1 MDYFL
6 VIGSTVTICIFI
18 NIISAYLVNYK
29 CQKAILRSQVNLE
42 IKLANEKIY
51 LDSLKSNLE
60 AYLRQMTKI
69 QKRDHM
75 AVKKLKK

>member
-1 MDYFL
+1 MDYL
-6 VIGSTVTICIFI
+6 LIIGLTVTICIFI

-42 IKLANEKIY
+42 IKLANEKVY

-60 AYLRQMTKI
+60 AYLRQMTRI
-69 QKRDHM
+69 QKKDHM

>member
-1 MDYFL
+1 MDYLL
-6 VIGSTVTICIFI
+6 VIGLTVTICIFI

-42 IKLANEKIY
+42 IKLANEKVY

-60 AYLRQMTKI
+60 AYLRQMTRI
-69 QKRDHM
+69 QKKDHM

>member
-1 MDYFL
+1 MEYLL
-6 VIGSTVTICIFI
+6 VIGLTVTICIFI

-42 IKLANEKIY
+42 IKLANEKVY
-51 LDSLKSNLE
+51 LDSLKANLE
-60 AYLRQMTKI
+60 AYLRQMTRI
-69 QKRDHM
+69 QKKDHM

>member
-1 MDYFL
+1 M